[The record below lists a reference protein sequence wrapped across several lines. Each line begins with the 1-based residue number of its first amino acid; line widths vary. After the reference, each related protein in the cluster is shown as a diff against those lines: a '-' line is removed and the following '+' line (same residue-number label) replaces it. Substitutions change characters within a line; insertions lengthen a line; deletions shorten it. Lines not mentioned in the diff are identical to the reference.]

1 MAEIETK
8 ALKAKEKRVVPAP
21 AERTKPGPSFTPAVD
36 IFETDREITLV
47 ADIPGVKADN
57 LEIDLRDNILTLAG
71 EVAAPE
77 GPGEEDVLR
86 EYDTGK
92 YLREFTLSEMIDQS
106 KIEAE
111 LKDGVLRLTL
121 PKLEA
126 VSPRKV
132 TVKVE

>member
-1 MAEIETK
+1 MVEMETK
-8 ALKAKEKRVVPAP
+8 ALKVKEKRGLPAS
-21 AERTKPGPSFTPAVD
+21 AESTRPGPTFTPAVD

-47 ADIPGVKADN
+47 ADIPGVKANN
-57 LEIDLRDNILTLAG
+57 LLIDVRDNVLTLAG
-71 EVAAPE
+71 EVEAPE
-77 GPGEEDVLR
+77 GEGEVNVLR

-111 LKDGVLRLTL
+111 LKEGVLRLTL
-121 PKLEA
+121 PKVEA

>member
-1 MAEIETK
+1 MAETETK
-8 ALKAKEKRVVPAP
+8 ALKVKEKREVPAA
-21 AERTKPGPSFTPAVD
+21 AERTRPGPTFTPAVD

-57 LEIDLRDNILTLAG
+57 LRIDVRDNVLTLAG
-71 EVAAPE
+71 EVEAPE
-77 GPGEEDVLR
+77 GQGEVDVLR
-86 EYDTGK
+86 EYHTGK

-111 LKDGVLRLTL
+111 LKEGVLRLTL
-121 PKLEA
+121 PKVQA

-132 TVKVE
+132 TVKVA

>member
-1 MAEIETK
+1 MAEMETK
-8 ALKAKEKRVVPAP
+8 ALKVKEKRGLPAS
-21 AERTKPGPSFTPAVD
+21 AESTRPGPTFTPAVD

-47 ADIPGVKADN
+47 ADIPGVKANN
-57 LEIDLRDNILTLAG
+57 LLIDVRDNVLTLAG
-71 EVAAPE
+71 EVEAPE
-77 GPGEEDVLR
+77 GQDEVDVLR

-111 LKDGVLRLTL
+111 LKEGVLRLTL
-121 PKLEA
+121 PKVEA

>member
-1 MAEIETK
+1 MAEMETK
-8 ALKAKEKRVVPAP
+8 ALKVKEKRGLPAS
-21 AERTKPGPSFTPAVD
+21 AESTRPGPTFTPAVD

-47 ADIPGVKADN
+47 ADIPGVKANN
-57 LEIDLRDNILTLAG
+57 LLIDVRDNVLTLAG
-71 EVAAPE
+71 EVEAPE
-77 GPGEEDVLR
+77 GEGEVDVLR

-111 LKDGVLRLTL
+111 LKEGVLRLTL
-121 PKLEA
+121 PKVEA

>member
-1 MAEIETK
+1 MAETETK
-8 ALKAKEKRVVPAP
+8 ALKVKEKREVPAP
-21 AERTKPGPSFTPAVD
+21 AERTRPGPTFTPAVD
-36 IFETDREITLV
+36 IFETEREITLV

-57 LEIDLRDNILTLAG
+57 LHIDVRDNVLILAG
-71 EVAAPE
+71 EVEAPE
-77 GPGEEDVLR
+77 GQGEVDVVR

-111 LKDGVLRLTL
+111 LKEGVLRLTL
-121 PKLEA
+121 PKVEA